1 MQSGTARSPRSLRR
15 RTSRVRNSQRN
26 TTTLCWKA
34 STSDLLGPGEKSK
47 ESGHPMR
54 NDLALLTKS
63 IYEPQEESD
72 GTRVLI
78 TRFYPRGVK
87 KDRFDRWVRELSP
100 SSELLHA
107 YKSGVKSWE
116 TFAAEFK
123 TQLDANPLSMLAIR
137 SLREE
142 SRKGNVTLLC
152 Y

>member
-1 MQSGTARSPRSLRR
+1 
-15 RTSRVRNSQRN
+15 
-26 TTTLCWKA
+26 
-34 STSDLLGPGEKSK
+34 
-47 ESGHPMR
+47 MR

-152 Y
+152 YEKAGIPCHRYIVAELAKKLKQPRASTRKH